1 MEISIIIPCYN
12 EAKSL
17 SNLIALI
24 RSANFDG
31 SYEIILVDNGST
43 DETETIL
50 PKLINDDPM
59 IRSIRIDQN
68 QGYGHGILEGLR
80 SAKGDILAWTHA
92 DLQTNPADIKTA
104 VAFFEPNSNTFV
116 KGRRYGRPPFDVVF
130 TIGMSV
136 FEILLLR
143 RIFWD
148 INAQPTVF
156 SKKFF
161 DTWDQPPTD
170 FSLDLFAY
178 FMAKK
183 SKLTVKRFPVYFGV
197 RQFGKSHWNV
207 DWNSKYKFIKR
218 TINYSLELRSR
229 IF

>member
-1 MEISIIIPCYN
+1 MKISIIIPCYN
-12 EAKSL
+12 EAESL
-17 SNLIALI
+17 PELVALI
-24 RSANFDG
+24 RSADFDDG
-31 SYEIILVDNGST
+31 YEIILVDNGST

-50 PKLINDDPM
+50 PSLLEGDAK
-59 IRSIRIDQN
+59 IRSIRINQN
-68 QGYGHGILEGLR
+68 QGYGHGILEGLK
-80 SAKGDILAWTHA
+80 SAEGDILAWTHA

-104 VAFFEPNSNTFV
+104 AAFFEINPNAFV
-116 KGRRYGRPPFDVVF
+116 KGRRYGRPVIDVLF
-130 TIGMSV
+130 TVGMSF

-183 SKLTVKRFPVYFGV
+183 FKLAVKRFPVHFGD

-207 DWNSKYKFIKR
+207 DWKSKYKFIRR
-218 TINYSLELRSR
+218 TINFSLELKSR
-229 IF
+229 GL